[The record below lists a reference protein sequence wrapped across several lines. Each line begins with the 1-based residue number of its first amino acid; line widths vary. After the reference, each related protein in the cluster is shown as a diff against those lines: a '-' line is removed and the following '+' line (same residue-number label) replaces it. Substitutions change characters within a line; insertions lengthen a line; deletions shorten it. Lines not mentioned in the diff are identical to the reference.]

1 MIQLV
6 YAVYDSKA
14 CVFATPFFVNGEAV
28 AVRAFVG
35 AANDPTTQ
43 VGRFGED
50 FTLFQLA
57 TYNDESGVIMP
68 LDHHKNLGLASSY
81 RR

>member
-14 CVFATPFFVNGEAV
+14 AVFATPFFVGAEAL
-28 AVRAFVG
+28 AVRAFAR
-35 AANDPTTQ
+35 AANDKESQ
-43 VGRFGED
+43 VGSFPED

-68 LDHHKNLGLASSY
+68 LEQHKNLGLGANY